1 MRSKLIWQFQLD
13 LIVTVIQRYNM
24 KILLLTLELPVI
36 PKERKTFESYQTT
49 YHILTII
56 INQCKINI
64 YFWTNFIYNTSLYP
78 EQMNKAY
85 KTITSVFG
93 IYMYISHHVGNS
105 IITSGLT
112 VDSKLHLLFYF
123 ITVYIW
129 NKI

>member
-13 LIVTVIQRYNM
+13 LIVTVIQRYSM

-64 YFWTNFIYNTSLYP
+64 YFWTNFIHNTSLYP
-78 EQMNKAY
+78 EQMK
-85 KTITSVFG
+85 KS
-93 IYMYISHHVGNS
+93 
-105 IITSGLT
+105 L
-112 VDSKLHLLFYF
+112 
-123 ITVYIW
+123 
-129 NKI
+129 

>member
-13 LIVTVIQRYNM
+13 LIVTVIQRYSM

-78 EQMNKAY
+78 EQMKKAY
-85 KTITSVFG
+85 KTITSVVG
-93 IYMYISHHVGNS
+93 IFISHHVGNS
-105 IITSGLT
+105 IIPSELT
-112 VDSKLHLLFYF
+112 VDSKLHLLFYL
-123 ITVYIW
+123 ITVYIR
-129 NKI
+129 NKYE

>member
-13 LIVTVIQRYNM
+13 LIVTVIQRYSM

-64 YFWTNFIYNTSLYP
+64 YFWTNVIHDTSLYP
-78 EQMNKAY
+78 EQMK
-85 KTITSVFG
+85 KS
-93 IYMYISHHVGNS
+93 
-105 IITSGLT
+105 L
-112 VDSKLHLLFYF
+112 
-123 ITVYIW
+123 
-129 NKI
+129 